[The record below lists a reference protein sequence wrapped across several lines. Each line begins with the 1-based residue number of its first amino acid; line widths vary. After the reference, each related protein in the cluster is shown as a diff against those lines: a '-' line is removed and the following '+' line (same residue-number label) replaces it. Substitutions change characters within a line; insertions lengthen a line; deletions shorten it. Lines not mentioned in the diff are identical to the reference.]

1 MAEVGQAPPDP
12 SAPAGCGL
20 KMTISA
26 SAALPSWQQHRR
38 PQPPGELV
46 TSSPR
51 HFAACSPASECTV
64 GTDPE
69 WTVVA
74 AGTTLL
80 GGYYGAGHHPPASS
94 LRGSIAHGGEKNLCV
109 SSRGCRVI
117 HVPKQSEA
125 GILCWCFSL
134 FPQWAAGPELGSPT
148 LGLGGAVGDAPDL
161 GRVALA
167 PFDHLGQ
174 AQDFSTVIVVSEM
187 SSSPSS
193 PLCLQVPGEE
203 GPGGN

>member
-1 MAEVGQAPPDP
+1 MFCSWGACYCLPLPARDKCVAEVGRAPPDP

-26 SAALPSWQQHRR
+26 STALPSWQQHRR

-51 HFAACSPASECTV
+51 HFAACSPASDCTV

-69 WTVVA
+69 GTVVA

-80 GGYYGAGHHPPASS
+80 AGYYGAGHHPPASS

-125 GILCWCFSL
+125 GILCWCFS
-134 FPQWAAGPELGSPT
+134 FISPMGCWPRAGVSHPGFGGSIWGCPRF
-148 LGLGGAVGDAPDL
+148 GLSGSGSL
-161 GRVALA
+161 
-167 PFDHLGQ
+167 
-174 AQDFSTVIVVSEM
+174 
-187 SSSPSS
+187 
-193 PLCLQVPGEE
+193 
-203 GPGGN
+203 